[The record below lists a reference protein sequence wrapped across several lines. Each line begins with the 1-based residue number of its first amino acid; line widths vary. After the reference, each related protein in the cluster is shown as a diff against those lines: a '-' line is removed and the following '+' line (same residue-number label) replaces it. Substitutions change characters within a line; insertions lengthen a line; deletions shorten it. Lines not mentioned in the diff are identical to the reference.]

1 MICYFCN
8 SALRDTAPAGS
19 LKEIFLFYVCPG
31 CQPHEVIYREL
42 YDQDT
47 DELIADAIRIDE
59 YLIIR
64 NYQTNTTEFDR
75 TIRDNK
81 FTNVNNLFKMDGIW
95 NISSTDIKSI
105 KQKLNLYTTFS

>member
-19 LKEIFLFYVCPG
+19 LKEVFLLYVCPG

-75 TIRDNK
+75 TIRYNK